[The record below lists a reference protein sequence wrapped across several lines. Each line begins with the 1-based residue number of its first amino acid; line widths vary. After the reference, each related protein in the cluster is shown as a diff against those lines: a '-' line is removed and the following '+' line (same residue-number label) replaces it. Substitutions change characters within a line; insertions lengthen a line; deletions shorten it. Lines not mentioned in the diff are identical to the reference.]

1 MLVDI
6 GTVYIPSSTKIVLLG
21 SGELGREIAIECI
34 RLGLEVF
41 ALDKYPNA
49 PAMQVA
55 QHSLIIDMT
64 DEVELLD
71 VIHKIQPHY
80 IVPEIE
86 AIATKALVELEQEG
100 YCVVSNASAIQLTM
114 NREGIRSLA
123 NRLDLPTSK
132 FEFADS
138 LNSLKEAVQKVGVPC
153 VIKPMMS
160 SSGKGQS
167 VLHDLQNIEECWEI
181 AIQEGRIKSNKVIV
195 EEWIDFDYEITLL
208 TVRHGQSTSFCELIG
223 HIQKDGDYQIS
234 WQPQKMSDSAKQKAI
249 QIAQLMTDAL
259 GGNGVFG
266 VELFVKGDNVWFNEV
281 SPRPHDTGLVTL
293 ISQNLSQFA
302 LHVRAILGLPI
313 PNIEQLGPSAS
324 HAVLV
329 SGVRTILFIKTLIK
343 Y

>member
-259 GGNGVFG
+259 
-266 VELFVKGDNVWFNEV
+266 
-281 SPRPHDTGLVTL
+281 
-293 ISQNLSQFA
+293 
-302 LHVRAILGLPI
+302 
-313 PNIEQLGPSAS
+313 
-324 HAVLV
+324 
-329 SGVRTILFIKTLIK
+329 
-343 Y
+343 